1 MCHHPILP
9 LIASLMVA
17 FAYLHVT
24 VQLFYMAFYINIKQQ
39 YNQNVFLPLQY
50 CDVAIL
56 DLISV
61 L

>member
-1 MCHHPILP
+1 MILHGF
-9 LIASLMVA
+9 L
-17 FAYLHVT
+17 
-24 VQLFYMAFYINIKQQ
+24 YINIQQQ
-39 YNQNVFLPLQY
+39 YNQNVFLPFQY

>member
-1 MCHHPILP
+1 
-9 LIASLMVA
+9 MVA

-24 VQLFYMAFYINIKQQ
+24 VQLFYMAFYINIQQQ